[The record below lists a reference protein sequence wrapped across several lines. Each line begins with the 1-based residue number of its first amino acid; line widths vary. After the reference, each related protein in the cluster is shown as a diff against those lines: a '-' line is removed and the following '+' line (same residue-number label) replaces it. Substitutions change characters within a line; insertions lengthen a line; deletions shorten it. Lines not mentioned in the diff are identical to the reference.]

1 MDSATLLVRAT
12 GNSSDSCSS
21 TYVTVWNIKALKW
34 WSAQRFM
41 DMDHYALH
49 IQTTTYLHLAL
60 TYLTYVT
67 ALIDRVYVLRLCLAN
82 LHQFL

>member
-49 IQTTTYLHLAL
+49 IQTTDIFAL
-60 TYLTYVT
+60 GTYV
-67 ALIDRVYVLRLCLAN
+67 LNIRNCPYRVYVLRLCLAN